1 MTSTTAADFPRWELY
16 KLLAEPVRVHL
27 LALVAEEEL
36 AMGELA
42 ELLGE
47 SLTKVSRH
55 ASALRDAG
63 LVTPRKHGT
72 WVLLRLAAGL
82 DADPVVQ
89 DALRAGHALMEKD
102 GGRAKLDAVLRARDS
117 KAREFFSRADTKGD
131 ASGPPRELG
140 AYLAALAP
148 LFVGHA
154 LAVDA
159 GTGDGA
165 LLEVL
170 APVFDRV
177 VALDRSD
184 ARLAS
189 AAARARARGLDNVR
203 FVQGELDGPEVKDAV
218 SATRHEGADLVFA
231 SRVLHHAPKPA
242 AAVRALGQLLRK
254 PKGDR
259 PGGALVIVDYA
270 PHDDLAM
277 KEAQADLWLGFEPKE
292 LLSFAKSAGL
302 SGAAVR
308 PLPAAFSGDGPDKA
322 LTWQALTAR
331 RAN

>member
-1 MTSTTAADFPRWELY
+1 MATEAPRWELY

-27 LALVAEEEL
+27 LALAAEEEL
-36 AMGELA
+36 SMGELA

-72 WVLLRLAAGL
+72 WVLLHLTPGV
-82 DADPVVQ
+82 DADPVVL
-89 DALRAGHALMEKD
+89 DALRAGRALMEQD
-102 GGRAKLDAVLRARDS
+102 GGRARLEAVLSQRDS
-117 KAREFFSRADTKGD
+117 KSREFFSRTEAKADV
-131 ASGPPRELG
+131 AGPPRELG
-140 AYLAALAP
+140 AYLSALAP
-148 LFVGHA
+148 LFDGHA

-177 VALDRSD
+177 VALDRSAAQLRAAG
-184 ARLAS
+184 ARAHTRGLHNVKFVEGDLDGAEVK
-189 AAARARARGLDNVR
+189 AAVKAAR
-203 FVQGELDGPEVKDAV
+203 P
-218 SATRHEGADLVFA
+218 EGADLVFA

-242 AAVRALGQLLRK
+242 RAVRALADLLRK

-259 PGGALVIVDYA
+259 QGGALVIVDYG
-270 PHDDLAM
+270 PHEDLSM
-277 KEAQADLWLGFEPKE
+277 RETQADLWLGFEPKE
-292 LLSFAKSAGL
+292 LVSFAKSAGL
-302 SGAAVR
+302 VGASVKS
-308 PLPAAFSGDGPDKA
+308 LPAAFSGDGPDNA
-322 LTWQALTAR
+322 LPWQALIGR
-331 RAN
+331 RGT